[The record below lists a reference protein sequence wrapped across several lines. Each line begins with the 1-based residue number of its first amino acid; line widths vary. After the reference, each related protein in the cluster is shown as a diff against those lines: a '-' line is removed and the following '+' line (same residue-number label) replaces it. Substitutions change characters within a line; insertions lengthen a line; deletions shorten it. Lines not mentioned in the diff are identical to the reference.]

1 MKIQPWLPSSL
12 DLVSVAL
19 SSTFALSFSVLPA
32 LPPGR
37 FKLGI
42 NVHSEGGSDSMSVL
56 ILLFKFN
63 RKFMRLFPRNGL
75 SHDFLPRC
83 GSW

>member
-1 MKIQPWLPSSL
+1 MKIQPWLSSSL

-37 FKLGI
+37 FELGI
-42 NVHSEGGSDSMSVL
+42 YVHGEGGGDSMFVL
-56 ILLFKFN
+56 ILLFEFN
-63 RKFMRLFPRNGL
+63 CEFVRFFPSNGL
-75 SHDFLPRC
+75 SHDFVPRY